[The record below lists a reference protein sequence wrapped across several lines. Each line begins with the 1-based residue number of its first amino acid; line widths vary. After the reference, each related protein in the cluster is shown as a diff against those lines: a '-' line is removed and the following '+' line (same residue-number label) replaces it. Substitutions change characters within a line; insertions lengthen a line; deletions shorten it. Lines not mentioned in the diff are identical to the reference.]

1 MKIYFSEKS
10 PYFTKNYEEILII
23 YLVLVLKC
31 LYICKAEALEKF
43 PGPRNLKRIVL
54 LKNRNTR
61 YGTLDMWKPMI
72 IWSSGASFW
81 VQASLRMI
89 FPDAGTVNE
98 WRMYG
103 SRISC
108 IDALEYS

>member
-1 MKIYFSEKS
+1 MKICFSEKS

-23 YLVLVLKC
+23 YLILVLKC
-31 LYICKAEALEKF
+31 LYVCKAEALEKF

-72 IWSSGASFW
+72 I
-81 VQASLRMI
+81 
-89 FPDAGTVNE
+89 
-98 WRMYG
+98 
-103 SRISC
+103 
-108 IDALEYS
+108 

>member
-31 LYICKAEALEKF
+31 LYVCKAEALEIF
-43 PGPRNLKRIVL
+43 PGPLNLKRIVL

-72 IWSSGASFW
+72 I
-81 VQASLRMI
+81 
-89 FPDAGTVNE
+89 
-98 WRMYG
+98 
-103 SRISC
+103 
-108 IDALEYS
+108 